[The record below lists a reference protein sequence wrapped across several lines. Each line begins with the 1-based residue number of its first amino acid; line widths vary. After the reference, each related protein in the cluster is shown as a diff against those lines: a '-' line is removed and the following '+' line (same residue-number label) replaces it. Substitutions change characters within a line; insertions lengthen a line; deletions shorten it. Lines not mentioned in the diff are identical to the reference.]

1 MAETTTGNKKWYV
14 IRAISGKEKKVK
26 QYIESEIARAG
37 LQDYVSQVLIPM
49 EKYYQIKDGKKVS
62 KERSYFPGYILIEAE
77 LTGEIP
83 HIIENTTGVI
93 GFLGAKGEAPAPMR
107 QAEVNRILGNV
118 DQLADTEEVIN
129 IPFVVGETVKVI
141 DGPFNSF
148 SGVVEEVNEEKKKL
162 KVMVKIFGRKT
173 PLELSYMQVE
183 KES

>member
-1 MAETTTGNKKWYV
+1 MSTTVMSEKKWYV

-26 QYIESEIARAG
+26 QYIESEIARLK
-37 LQDYVSQVLIPM
+37 LQDEVSQVLIPM
-49 EKYYQIKDGKKVS
+49 EKIYQVKDGKKVS
-62 KERSYFPGYILIEAE
+62 KERSYFPGYILIEAN

-93 GFLGAKGEAPAPMR
+93 GFLGSKGEPPAPLR
-107 QAEVNRILGNV
+107 TSEVNRILGKV
-118 DQLADTEEVIN
+118 DELADSEEIIHN
-129 IPFVVGETVKVI
+129 PYVVGESVKVI

-148 SGVVEEVNEEKKKL
+148 SGIIEEVNEEKKKL

-183 KES
+183 KE